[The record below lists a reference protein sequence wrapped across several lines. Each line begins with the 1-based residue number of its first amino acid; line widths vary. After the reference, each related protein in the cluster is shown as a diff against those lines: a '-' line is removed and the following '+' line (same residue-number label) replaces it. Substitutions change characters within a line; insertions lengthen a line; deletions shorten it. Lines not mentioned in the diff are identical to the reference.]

1 MTIRKNFI
9 FDDTIAEHLKAIAER
24 EGTNQT
30 EVVRNLIEEKY
41 QEISKEEKLAA
52 LNRLLKQSKE
62 AGQNPFLEQFDK
74 DDNKILQKVKAM
86 MDV

>member
-1 MTIRKNFI
+1 MTIRKNFL
-9 FDDTIAEHLKAIAER
+9 FDGEIAEHLKAIAER

-41 QEISKEEKLAA
+41 QEISVEEKL
-52 LNRLLKQSKE
+52 RLLNEIADSANGLFFGKSIQS
-62 AGQNPFLEQFDK
+62 
-74 DDNKILQKVKAM
+74 IKAD